1 MPSRRLAVFILFAVA
16 AAFLAFAQT
25 STPIAANLLNGLEWR
40 GIGPAATGGRI
51 ADLAVS
57 KVPGQPAEIYVA
69 TTSGGVFKSVN
80 EGVSFTPIF
89 DHAGGMMSIGAVAV
103 APANPAVVWVGTGE
117 ADNRQSSSWGDG
129 VYKSTNRGVTWQ
141 RMGLEETRHIARIV
155 IHPTDPNT
163 VYIAAAGHLWGGNPE
178 RGVFKTSD
186 GGKTWKK
193 VLYKDE
199 NTGVIDLAMDPKNP
213 GVLFAAMYQHQRKG
227 WGFNGGGPGSGIFR
241 TSDGGTT
248 WTELRNGLPI
258 GDKGRIGLTIFPG
271 DNRMIYAIVEAA
283 EPGPGGTVPG
293 NGVAPAGVT
302 PARGGGRGGRGGL
315 AGTGP
320 AMEAAGVEAA
330 PIASRGGGVF
340 RSLDQGETWEHMS
353 SVNPRPMYYSRI
365 YTDPRDANRVYLMG
379 SNRGLYVSEDAGRSF
394 RDVFSNVHGEDHAL
408 WIDPD
413 NPNHLVIGG
422 DGGVSISYDRGLTWL
437 FRLNLPIG
445 QFYNI
450 SANNPSNNQDP
461 FLVCGGL
468 QDNGCWC
475 TPTATNIGYG
485 ISFKDAFNI
494 GGGDGM
500 HAVFDGDDHTV
511 LVSSQ
516 NGVTSRLDLNSMER
530 QSIGPVLL
538 SERPQPGKPAYRWY
552 WTTPLIVSS
561 FDSNIIY
568 TGANML
574 FRSGDRGMNWQAIS
588 PDLTANIDRD
598 TLQMMGGPVPAHALS
613 RHDGQANFSAL
624 TAIAESPRDRN
635 LLYTGA
641 DDGTVQLT
649 RDGGQHWT
657 NLTANIRGLPPMLNI
672 SGIVASKF
680 AAGRV
685 YLTVDGHFND
695 DYHPYVFVSE
705 DFGQNWR
712 AIVDGLPMTSVHR
725 IREHPANPNF
735 LVAGLEMGAF
745 ATFDR
750 GAHWTKLGASF
761 PPVPVYDLAFQERAG
776 ALVAG
781 THGRSIWVL
790 DHIESL
796 SQLTPEVLGGGAFLF
811 PPPPAYHQNIYGGQ
825 FWFGAGEFFAPNPP
839 FGAVLTYYLPP
850 GSTGQVQIDI
860 SDSSGKLVR
869 ALRGPARPGLNR
881 TCWDLR
887 QSSPLFEN
895 GPLQMGNCSN
905 AGVSLFGGR
914 AGFGP
919 VVMPGKYTVLLTP
932 EGAAPLRTDVPQRTE
947 LTILP
952 DPHFTISDAD
962 RTARQSALM
971 SAYTLQRQLAPAREA
986 AQALSSQIAAI
997 RQYLNGAGESGRP
1010 ALAALD
1016 RAAAGVPRA
1025 QNQEE
1030 QAMSAANTVQTAIDG
1045 YAGLP
1050 TGSQLRQ
1057 LDWAWEDAAA
1067 VVSALNQVIQH
1078 DMPAVYAALDGS
1090 IHYPEIKPVPAL
1102 VRPK

>member
-1 MPSRRLAVFILFAVA
+1 MAFRRLAILFLFAVA
-16 AAFLAFAQT
+16 AAFPAIAQT
-25 STPIAANLLNGLEWR
+25 PAPITADLLNGLEWR

-51 ADLAVS
+51 ADLAIS

-69 TTSGGVFKSVN
+69 TTTGGVFKSIN

-89 DHAGGMMSIGAVAV
+89 DHAGGMMSIGAIAV
-103 APANPAVVWVGTGE
+103 AAANPAVVWVGTGE

-129 VYKSTNRGVTWQ
+129 VFKSTNRGLTWQ
-141 RMGLEETRHIARIV
+141 RMGLEDTRHIGKIV

-163 VYIAAAGHLWGGNPE
+163 VYIAAAGHLWGGNTE

-186 GGKTWKK
+186 GGKSWKK
-193 VLYKDE
+193 ILYKDE
-199 NTGVIDLAMDPKNP
+199 NTGAIDLAMDPKNP
-213 GVLFAAMYQHQRKG
+213 SVLFAAMYQRQRKG

-241 TSDGGTT
+241 TSDGGAT
-248 WTELRNGLPI
+248 WIELKNGLPN

-271 DNRMIYAIVEAA
+271 DNRTIYAIVEADGA
-283 EPGPGGTVPG
+283 
-293 NGVAPAGVT
+293 APSLGS
-302 PARGGGRGGRGGL
+302 GGRGGRGGRGG
-315 AGTGP
+315 ATPG
-320 AMEAAGVEAA
+320 AEAAGENVL
-330 PIASRGGGVF
+330 PMTGQSGGVF

-353 SVNPRPMYYSRI
+353 SLNPRPMYYSRI
-365 YTDPRDANRVYLMG
+365 YTDPKDANRVYIMG
-379 SNRGLYVSEDAGRSF
+379 SNRGFYVSDDAGRSF
-394 RDVFSNVHGEDHAL
+394 RDIFSNVHGEDHAL
-408 WIDPD
+408 WIDPE
-413 NPNHLVIGG
+413 NSNRLVIGG

-437 FRLNLPIG
+437 FRINLPIG

-450 SANNPSNNQDP
+450 ATNNQEP

-500 HAVFDGDDHTV
+500 QAVFEGDDHTV

-530 QSIGPVLL
+530 QSIGPVQP
-538 SERPQPGKPAYRWY
+538 SERPQPGKPGYRWY
-552 WTTPLIVSS
+552 WTSPLIVSS
-561 FDSNIIY
+561 FDPNTIY
-568 TGANML
+568 TGANVL

-588 PDLTANIDRD
+588 PDLTAHIDRE
-598 TLQMMGGPVPAHALS
+598 TLPMMGAPVPPHALA

-624 TAIAESPRDRN
+624 TVVAESPLDRN

-649 RDGGQHWT
+649 RDGGRHWA

-712 AIVDGLPMTSVHR
+712 AIAGGLPMTSVHR
-725 IREHPANPNF
+725 LREHPGNANF
-735 LVAGLEMGAF
+735 LVAGLEMGAY

-750 GAHWTKLGASF
+750 GAHWTQLGTNF
-761 PPVPVYDLAFQERAG
+761 PPAPVYDLAFQERAG
-776 ALVAG
+776 ALVVG

-790 DHIESL
+790 DHIEPL
-796 SQLTPEVLGGGAFLF
+796 VQLTPATFSGTFLF
-811 PPPPAYHQNIYGGQ
+811 PPPPAHHQNIYGGQ

-839 FGAVLTYYLPP
+839 FGAVLTYYVP
-850 GSTGQVQIDI
+850 GAVTGQAQIAI
-860 SDSSGKLVR
+860 SDPSGKLVR
-869 ALRGPARPGLNR
+869 ALRGPAQRGLNR

-887 QSSPLFEN
+887 QASLFEI
-895 GPLQMGNCSN
+895 GPPQMGNCSN
-905 AGVSLFGGR
+905 TGGSLFGGR
-914 AGFGP
+914 SGLGP
-919 VVMPGKYTVLLTP
+919 VVMPGKYLVQVTLG
-932 EGAAPLRTDVPQRTE
+932 GAAPMHVD
-947 LTILP
+947 LTVQP
-952 DPHFTISDAD
+952 DPHFTISDID
-962 RTARQSALM
+962 RGARQSALM
-971 SAYTLQRQLAPAREA
+971 SAYTLQQQLAPAREA
-986 AQALSSQIAAI
+986 AQALNSQIAGM

-1010 ALAALD
+1010 ALAVLD
-1016 RAAAGVPRA
+1016 RASAGIPRA
-1025 QNQEE
+1025 QSQVE
-1030 QAMSAANTVQTAIDG
+1030 QAMNAANTAQNAIDG

-1057 LDWAWEDAAA
+1057 LDWAWEDAEA
-1067 VVSALNQVIQH
+1067 VVSALNQLIQR
-1078 DMPAVYAALDGS
+1078 DMPAVYASLDGS
-1090 IHYPEIKPVPAL
+1090 IRYPEIKPVPAL
-1102 VRPK
+1102 VRPR